1 MALLPAQWREL
12 RHGERAGAGR
22 ARRPRGAG
30 RRQAGRRV
38 RARGDR
44 PGDARSVPRR
54 TAARRHGDG
63 PAAGCLLPPASRC
76 GGTHW
81 IGMAFLALD
90 NLTKSF
96 GSHLAV
102 DRLTLEVEKG
112 EFVSLLGP
120 SGCGKTTTLQM
131 IAGFVEP
138 TGGAIRLEGRDLLAV
153 KPAKRGLGIVCQSY
167 ALFPHMT
174 VTENV
179 SFGLEMQGVAAA
191 ERTKRVGETLE
202 LVGLGAFTAR
212 FPRQLSGGQ
221 QQRVALARAL
231 VIRPQILLLDEPLSN
246 LDAKLREEM
255 QIELRQIQRTV
266 GTTTILVTH
275 DQAEAMALS
284 DRIVVMNHGRAEQIG
299 PPHEAYERPATPFV
313 ASFLGRTN
321 LVNGTTVRP
330 EKIWFATS
338 GLAGKVR
345 TRIFQGNH
353 WLYQVETAGGLV
365 TVIRQNTGEAMP
377 GEGEAV
383 HLAWAAT

>member
-1 MALLPAQWREL
+1 
-12 RHGERAGAGR
+12 
-22 ARRPRGAG
+22 
-30 RRQAGRRV
+30 
-38 RARGDR
+38 
-44 PGDARSVPRR
+44 
-54 TAARRHGDG
+54 
-63 PAAGCLLPPASRC
+63 
-76 GGTHW
+76 
-81 IGMAFLALD
+81 
-90 NLTKSF
+90 
-96 GSHLAV
+96 
-102 DRLTLEVEKG
+102 
-112 EFVSLLGP
+112 
-120 SGCGKTTTLQM
+120 M

-138 TGGAIRLEGRDLLAV
+138 TSGAIRLEGRDLLAV
-153 KPAKRGLGIVCQSY
+153 KPAKRGLGIVFQSY

-174 VTENV
+174 VAENV
-179 SFGLEMQGVAAA
+179 SFGLEMQGVAAS
-191 ERTKRVGETLE
+191 ERTRRVGETLE
-202 LVGLGAFTAR
+202 LVGLGPFVAR

-321 LVNGTTVRP
+321 LVDGKPVRP
-330 EKIWFATS
+330 EKISFGGA
-338 GLAGKVR
+338 GLAGTVR

-353 WLYQVETAGGLV
+353 WLYQVETTRGLI
-365 TVIRQNTGEAMP
+365 TVIRQNTGEVMP
-377 GEGEAV
+377 QEGAEV
-383 HLAWAAT
+383 RLVLP

>member
-1 MALLPAQWREL
+1 
-12 RHGERAGAGR
+12 
-22 ARRPRGAG
+22 
-30 RRQAGRRV
+30 
-38 RARGDR
+38 
-44 PGDARSVPRR
+44 
-54 TAARRHGDG
+54 
-63 PAAGCLLPPASRC
+63 
-76 GGTHW
+76 
-81 IGMAFLALD
+81 MAFLALD
-90 NLTKSF
+90 KLSKTF
-96 GSHLAV
+96 GTHKAV
-102 DRLTLEVEKG
+102 DGLSVSVEKG
-112 EFVSLLGP
+112 EFVALLGP

-138 TGGAIRLEGRDLLAV
+138 TSGAIRLEGRDLLAV
-153 KPAKRGLGIVCQSY
+153 KPARRGLGIVFQSY

-174 VTENV
+174 VVENV
-179 SFGLEMQGVAAA
+179 AFGLEMQGVAAA
-191 ERTKRVGETLE
+191 ERTRRVAETLE
-202 LVGLGAFTAR
+202 LVGLAAFAAR

-284 DRIVVMNHGRAEQIG
+284 DRIVVMNQGRAEQIG

-313 ASFLGRTN
+313 ANFLGKTN
-321 LVNGTTVRP
+321 LVNGATVRP
-330 EKIWFATS
+330 EKISFGMS

-353 WLYQVETAGGLV
+353 WLYQVDTAAGLV

-377 GEGEAV
+377 DEGADV
-383 HLAWAAT
+383 HLRWQAAS